1 MPCPARGSRG
11 ETSLL
16 TYKKHFPMAMLHIS
30 AGLRDEP
37 AAGAGCG
44 HWQEQHD
51 RACFSITVAIG
62 TKAPCPARE
71 GPACGRVSSDSR
83 KAVIGRHARRDAV
96 REPRRIPQGSLRRPT
111 ALSLSMPRC

>member
-1 MPCPARGSRG
+1 MSCCGTCG
-11 ETSLL
+11 ETSLSA
-16 TYKKHFPMAMLHIS
+16 YGMQFPMAMLRIS
-30 AGLRDEP
+30 GGLRDEP
-37 AAGAGCG
+37 ATGAECG
-44 HWQEQHD
+44 HWQECHE

-71 GPACGRVSSDSR
+71 GPAGGRVSSDSR